1 MEGVLQETAIQAKS
15 LLRGVCLKGW
25 GTGSR
30 DSGCWEQS
38 FWGCWNR
45 RSMNQ
50 RSMNQGF
57 RRAGTRESV
66 GARVSEPH
74 GARDVPVRQ
83 LAGLVGTI
91 PSRQS
96 DKGLSVGAHSWLQGN
111 LQGLWLPG
119 IPGGCDLGRAQHCQA
134 GRNAVRQGE
143 TLAGG
148 VHNAGGARHPFS
160 NCWFRLARGS
170 LARACLTLEP
180 LSHWG
185 PVSHWGQSC
194 MEGAVCFLW

>member
-1 MEGVLQETAIQAKS
+1 MP
-15 LLRGVCLKGW
+15 KGL
-25 GTGSR
+25 GHR
-30 DSGCWEQS
+30 E
-38 FWGCWNR
+38 
-45 RSMNQ
+45 
-50 RSMNQGF
+50 QGF
-57 RRAGTRESV
+57 RMLGSESLGVLESEIHESGIQARRNQRFGWSQGFRATWSQGCACKTACWPCWNHPFQ
-66 GARVSEPH
+66 GNLQ
-74 GARDVPVRQ
+74 VPW
-83 LAGLVGTI
+83 L
-91 PSRQS
+91 P

-134 GRNAVRQGE
+134 RRNAARQGE

-160 NCWFRLARGS
+160 NCWFRLARGSLARGS